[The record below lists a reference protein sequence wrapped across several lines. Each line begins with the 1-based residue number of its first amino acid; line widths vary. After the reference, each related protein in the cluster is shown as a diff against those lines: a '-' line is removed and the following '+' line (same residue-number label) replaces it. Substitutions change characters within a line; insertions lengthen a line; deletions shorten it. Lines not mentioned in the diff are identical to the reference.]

1 MWMVDIMNYVAHIK
15 SWRFQEPKIGPDKL
29 VDIDIIIEIHNC
41 IILCIIILQSV
52 SDVKNSKCLHF
63 LCTSMY

>member
-15 SWRFQEPKIGPDKL
+15 LWRFQKPKIGPDKL

-41 IILCIIILQSV
+41 I
-52 SDVKNSKCLHF
+52 
-63 LCTSMY
+63 MYITVCK